1 MCHTLMLQ
9 TTQFCPEGNNY
20 MKSQLYQVLQSERH
34 IEQSTTIHTQ
44 PKTKEQSEILQG
56 TLSTI
61 SSSGEYNVQMWDS
74 LSQA

>member
-1 MCHTLMLQ
+1 MCHTLMIQ

-44 PKTKEQSEILQG
+44 PKTKEQS
-56 TLSTI
+56 TI
-61 SSSGEYNVQMWDS
+61 SSSEEYNVQMWDS